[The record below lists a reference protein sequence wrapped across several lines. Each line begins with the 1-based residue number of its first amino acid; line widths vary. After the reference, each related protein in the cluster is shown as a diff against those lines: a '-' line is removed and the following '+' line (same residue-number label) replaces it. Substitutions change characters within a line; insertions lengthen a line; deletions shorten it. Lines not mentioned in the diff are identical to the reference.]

1 MKRYRIRTTSQWG
14 DITEMRPTQA
24 EERGKS
30 PAALIGLGCLQLLV
44 VIAVLSMVFAAIVG
58 GGT

>member
-14 DITEMRPTQA
+14 DITEMRPTPA

-44 VIAVLSMVFAAIVG
+44 AVVVLGWVVSFIVSLF
-58 GGT
+58 